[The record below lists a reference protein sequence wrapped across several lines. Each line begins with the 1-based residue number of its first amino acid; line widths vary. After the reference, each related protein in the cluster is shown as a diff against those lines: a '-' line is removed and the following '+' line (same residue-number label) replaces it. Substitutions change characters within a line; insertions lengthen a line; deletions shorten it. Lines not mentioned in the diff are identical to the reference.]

1 MRTRPCARFA
11 SWPTLSIAR
20 YLICSNRE
28 TKGIALEDNDWAEV
42 CTYIDGEH
50 AEYELSR
57 NEWVFIDKLLG
68 LTADRRDPEYLDN
81 HLLPALLQA
90 LRSAAL

>member
-1 MRTRPCARFA
+1 M
-11 SWPTLSIAR
+11 LSIAR

-28 TKGIALEDNDWAEV
+28 TKGIALGNNDWAEV

-50 AEYELSR
+50 AEYELSQT
-57 NEWVFIDKLLG
+57 EWAVIDKLLG
-68 LTADRRDPEYLDN
+68 LTAGRRDLEYLEN

>member
-1 MRTRPCARFA
+1 M
-11 SWPTLSIAR
+11 
-20 YLICSNRE
+20 
-28 TKGIALEDNDWAEV
+28 GDNDWAEV
-42 CTYIDGEH
+42 CTFIAGEP

-57 NEWVFIDKLLG
+57 SEWVFIDKLLG
-68 LTADRRDPEYLDN
+68 LTADHRDPEYLEN

>member
-1 MRTRPCARFA
+1 MP
-11 SWPTLSIAR
+11 SIAR

-28 TKGIALEDNDWAEV
+28 TKGIALGNNDWAEV

-57 NEWVFIDKLLG
+57 SE
-68 LTADRRDPEYLDN
+68 
-81 HLLPALLQA
+81 
-90 LRSAAL
+90 

>member
-1 MRTRPCARFA
+1 M
-11 SWPTLSIAR
+11 IAR

-28 TKGIALEDNDWAEV
+28 TKGIALGNNDWAEV

-57 NEWVFIDKLLG
+57 SEWVFIDKLLG
-68 LTADRRDPEYLDN
+68 LTADRRDPEYLEN
-81 HLLPALLQA
+81 RLLPALLQA

>member
-1 MRTRPCARFA
+1 M
-11 SWPTLSIAR
+11 
-20 YLICSNRE
+20 
-28 TKGIALEDNDWAEV
+28 GDNDWAEV

-68 LTADRRDPEYLDN
+68 LTADRRDPVNLEN

-90 LRSAAL
+90 LRLAAL

>member
-28 TKGIALEDNDWAEV
+28 TKGIALGNNDWAEI
-42 CTYIDGEH
+42 CTYIDGNH

-68 LTADRRDPEYLDN
+68 LTADRRDPEYLEN

>member
-28 TKGIALEDNDWAEV
+28 TKGIALGNNDWAEV
-42 CTYIDGEH
+42 CTYIDGE
-50 AEYELSR
+50 EVVIFKN
-57 NEWVFIDKLLG
+57 NEPDKTGKVAAGFRGAVWV
-68 LTADRRDPEYLDN
+68 LDN
-81 HLLPALLQA
+81 GKP
-90 LRSAAL
+90 RK